1 LVTGV
6 NDVCNEKD
14 ADMNKDSG
22 VKRFRKV
29 LSATWFL
36 CLALTFAQTLDAGD
50 IAQAVKRTIEPGQG
64 LEQWQDLPKYPV
76 ALSNAAEPVPVL
88 FSGYYS
94 VAWDEANLYV
104 LGVFEQLQETLSADL
119 PSDAPEWWTGD
130 TLEIF
135 AQPATDKLHFAM
147 SPSGTPFA
155 AFTSSTNYQAI
166 SQLEETR
173 WILEVVL
180 LLNDVLPAAQ
190 AGAAWEFKVGRS
202 LINSNEYSLWPNGG
216 DFQGE
221 TNFGRLY
228 FTDALEDAEAL
239 YTRLAPSFE

>member
-1 LVTGV
+1 MLEYGV
-6 NDVCNEKD
+6 NNVYNEKD
-14 ADMNKDSG
+14 QAMKH
-22 VKRFRKV
+22 FRK
-29 LSATWFL
+29 AL
-36 CLALTFAQTLDAGD
+36 CVVSLMCWTLAFAQTLDAGD
-50 IAQAVKRTIEPGQG
+50 IAQAVKRTITPGQG

-76 ALSNAAEPVPVL
+76 TLSNAAEPVPVL

-94 VAWDEANLYV
+94 VAWDETNLYV

-119 PSDAPEWWTGD
+119 PTDAPEWWAGD

-135 AQPATDKLHFAM
+135 ARPVADKLHFAM

-155 AFTSSTNYQAI
+155 AFTSSTNYQAV

-173 WILEVVL
+173 WILEVAL
-180 LLNDVLPAAQ
+180 PLNDVLPAAK
-190 AGAAWEFKVGRS
+190 AGDTWEFKVGRS
-202 LINSNEYSLWPNGG
+202 LISSNEYSLWPNGG

-239 YTRLAPSFE
+239 YTRLAPSLE